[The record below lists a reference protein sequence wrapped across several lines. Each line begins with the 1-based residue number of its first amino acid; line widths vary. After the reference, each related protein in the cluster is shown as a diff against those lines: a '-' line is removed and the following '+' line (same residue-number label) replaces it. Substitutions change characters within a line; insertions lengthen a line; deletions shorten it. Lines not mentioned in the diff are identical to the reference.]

1 MSRPVPDSEGGRSF
15 PAECAHTHLFAG
27 ARCRIRNLPDPQGFV
42 EAPVPLGV
50 MLCFSD
56 GVSVPAELLVA
67 DRGDLALVVEEH
79 TTAAGTAAPE
89 RIWQIRENRLVAG
102 EVEVVVG
109 ARQDLGLSEL
119 GA

>member
-1 MSRPVPDSEGGRSF
+1 M
-15 PAECAHTHLFAG
+15 
-27 ARCRIRNLPDPQGFV
+27 
-42 EAPVPLGV
+42 
-50 MLCFSD
+50 
-56 GVSVPAELLVA
+56 
-67 DRGDLALVVEEH
+67 EEH